1 MTDYQLPTYRNLESQ
16 FINFAGCV
24 NVLRE
29 QCKLSLMLPR
39 LIATDLDGT
48 LLNRFGE
55 VSPRTVAALQAA
67 HEAGVIIVFATGR
80 PPIVAFRE
88 VAAVGPAVRYG
99 VMANG
104 SMICSLPDAEPM
116 FTIGF
121 PSTLAFEAIARLRA
135 HDPLFGFALAT
146 DRGFTEEVGFAERMP
161 VHHVNPTVDDVLSG
175 HDGATETIKLLAFH
189 HQHSAVELLDLIP
202 PIIGTDLVVSHMG
215 TEAVE
220 LGPVGADKGAGL
232 RWLCAHLEIDA
243 ADVLVFGDEINDLAM
258 FDFAGR
264 SVAVANASPT
274 VRAAADEVT
283 DSNDDDGVAK
293 VIESLL
299 AESAGAGG

>member
-1 MTDYQLPTYRNLESQ
+1 
-16 FINFAGCV
+16 
-24 NVLRE
+24 
-29 QCKLSLMLPR
+29 MLPR

-48 LLNRFGE
+48 LLNSQGE
-55 VSPRTVAALQAA
+55 VSVRTVDALRAA

-80 PPIVAFRE
+80 PPMVAFRE
-88 VAAVGPAVRYG
+88 VMAVGPAVGYG

-104 SMICSLPDAEPM
+104 SMICSLPDAEPL

-121 PSTLAFEAIARLRA
+121 PSALAFDAIALLRA

-161 VHHVNPTVDDVLSG
+161 VHHLNPTVEDVLNG
-175 HDGATETIKLLAFH
+175 HEGATEAIKLLAFH
-189 HQHSAVELLDLIP
+189 HHHSALELLDIIP
-202 PIIGTDLVVSHMG
+202 PIVGVDLVVSHMG

-220 LGPVGADKGAGL
+220 LGPAGADKGAGL
-232 RWLCAHLEIDA
+232 RWLCAHLAIEP
-243 ADVLVFGDEINDLAM
+243 ADIVVFGDEINDLAM
-258 FDFAGR
+258 FEFAGH
-264 SVAVANASPT
+264 SVAVANASPS

-283 DSNDDDGVAK
+283 ESNDNDGVAI

-299 AESAGAGG
+299 AHHRDER